1 MPQIFEIKK
10 EIRIEAPILKVW
22 EAITDPAIIEKW
34 FSPGTPWVL
43 TELAVGGRLF
53 VRHPESGAEL
63 YVSVLEEIDPPH
75 RVVWHGAENLPNHP
89 ENRTTYLLSE
99 DGTGTH
105 LTMLYTGYGNEMTE
119 AFQKMVDQSDPAF
132 DTMLG
137 NIAAVIE
144 GRPLPNPSGF

>member
-10 EIRIEAPILKVW
+10 EIRIEAPVSKVW
-22 EAITDPAIIEKW
+22 EALTDPLMIEKW

-53 VRHPESGAEL
+53 VRHPETGAEM
-63 YVSVLEEIDPPH
+63 YTSVLEEMEPPN
-75 RVVWHGAENLPNHP
+75 RLVWQGEANLPHHP

-99 DGTGTH
+99 DGNATD
-105 LTMLYTGYGNEMTE
+105 LTMFYRGYGNEMTE

-144 GRPLPNPSGF
+144 GRPLPNPTGF